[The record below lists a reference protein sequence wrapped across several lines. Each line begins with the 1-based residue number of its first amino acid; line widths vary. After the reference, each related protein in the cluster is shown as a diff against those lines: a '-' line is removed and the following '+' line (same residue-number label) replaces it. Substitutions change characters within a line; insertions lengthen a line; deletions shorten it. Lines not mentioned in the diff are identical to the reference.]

1 MLTQN
6 QKQLIEK
13 LESEFAKLNKPL
25 EKATNRLINKA
36 DIDNRINESNII
48 IAELEAIE
56 NASNEAIKE
65 MIEKDMERLNQDLN
79 EMGLGVYK
87 KGEFRINIDII
98 NNFNKNFSGINISYR
113 REQCYSSLPHGNA
126 YKHYAK
132 FSCISIYLNPHRE
145 DTFKDIDTLC
155 ADNRFVREIELL
167 YNQTKKQ

>member
-13 LESEFAKLNKPL
+13 LEGEFAKLNKPL

-36 DIDNRINESNII
+36 DIDNRMNESNII
-48 IAELEAIE
+48 IAELMALE
-56 NASNEAIKE
+56 NASNDAIKE

-87 KGEFRINIDII
+87 KGEYRINIDII

-113 REQCYSSLPHGNA
+113 REQCYTSLPNGNTHN
-126 YKHYAK
+126 HYPK
-132 FSCISIYLNPHRE
+132 FDCISIYINPHRE
-145 DTFKDIDTLC
+145 DVFNDIDTLC
-155 ADNRFVREIELL
+155 ADSRFVREIELL
-167 YNQTKKQ
+167 YHKAKNK